1 MRPGYK
7 RLMRLAIDTGGT
19 FTDLVI
25 EDDSGVHIHKAP
37 TTPDDPVRGIID
49 VLRLAAES
57 RGIGLQEFLADGEI
71 LVHGTTRAVNAIITG
86 ATAKTAF
93 LTTDGHPDVLVFRE
107 GGRTSPF
114 DHTRAYPEPYVARA
128 LTFEVPERV
137 GSEGEVVRALDE
149 EQTREVLRSVQQ
161 TGAEAVGVCL
171 LWSTMNPAHE
181 LRVGDLIEEELPG
194 MPYTLSHEL
203 NPSLREYR
211 RASSTVIDASLKPLM
226 TEYLTGLEQR
236 LRGEGFTGRV
246 LMLTSGAG
254 VKDVASVAA
263 QPIHSINSGPAMA
276 PVAGR
281 FFAQLDSQTDTAI
294 IADTGGTTYDISLVR
309 RGTIPTTRETWI
321 GAPYFGHMTG
331 FPSVDIKSIGAGGGS
346 IAWVDEGGLLHVGPQ
361 SAGAVPGPAAY
372 GRGGVQATVTDA
384 SLVLGHLDPDYF
396 LGGRMALDVDASR
409 RAIAE
414 HIAEPLGIE
423 VDAAAAGVLALA
435 TEQMVMAIKEITVN
449 QGVDPAG
456 SVLVGGGGA
465 AGLNSVAIA
474 TLLGCRE
481 LVIPEVGAALSAAGG
496 LMSDLTADHAVT
508 FVSTTESFELDKANG
523 LLAEIGARCDAFIA
537 ESGATAAESSVVYSA
552 EARYP
557 HQVWELEI
565 PLAAAQFRD
574 DRDVNELRRAFHATH
589 REVFGVDQP
598 TAHVELLAL
607 RARVSCRLR
616 SDAAPRL
623 HREAALHD
631 ELPNRTMYFSALGR
645 VDARVVHLDGMAP
658 GRVVVGPAVIE
669 SPFATVVIDPGNC
682 VERLAS
688 GSLVVRI
695 GSAAEQPATASVE
708 PTASPA

>member
-1 MRPGYK
+1 
-7 RLMRLAIDTGGT
+7 MRLAIDTGGT

-25 EDDSGVHIHKAP
+25 EDDSGVHVHKSP
-37 TTPDDPVRGIID
+37 TTPDDPVRGILD
-49 VLRLAAES
+49 VLQVAAES
-57 RGIGLQEFLADGEI
+57 RGVELQDFLAHGEI

-107 GGRTSPF
+107 GGRTRPF
-114 DHTRAYPEPYVARA
+114 DHDRAYPEPYVPRA
-128 LTFEVPERV
+128 LTFEVPERI
-137 GSEGEVVRALDE
+137 GSEGEIVRPLDE
-149 EQTREVLRSVQQ
+149 ERTREVLQRVGHAG
-161 TGAEAVGVCL
+161 TEAIGVCL

-181 LRVGDLIEEELPG
+181 LRVGELIEQELPG

-211 RASSTVIDASLKPLM
+211 RASSTVIDASLKPVM
-226 TEYLTGLEQR
+226 TEYLNGLERR
-236 LRGEGFTGRV
+236 LREAGFPGRV

-281 FFAQLDSQTDTAI
+281 FFAHLDGQTDTAI
-294 IADTGGTTYDISLVR
+294 IADTGGTTYDVSLVR
-309 RGTIPTTRETWI
+309 RGTIPTTRETWL
-321 GAPYFGHMTG
+321 GDPYFGHMTG

-346 IAWVDEGGLLHVGPQ
+346 IAWVDDGGLLHVGPQ
-361 SAGAVPGPAAY
+361 SAGAVPGPVAY
-372 GRGGVQATVTDA
+372 GRGGVQPTVTDA
-384 SLVLGHLDPDYF
+384 SLVLGHLDPEYF
-396 LGGRMALDVDASR
+396 LGGRMALDVQAAR
-409 RAIAE
+409 RAIAQ
-414 HIAEPLGIE
+414 HIAAPLE
-423 VDAAAAGVLALA
+423 LDVDAAAAGVLALA
-435 TEQMVMAIKEITVN
+435 TDQMVMAIKEITVN

-456 SVLVGGGGA
+456 AVLVGGGGA

-474 TLLGCRE
+474 THLGCRV

-508 FVSTTESFELDKANG
+508 FVTTTESFEFEKAND
-523 LLAEIGARCDAFIA
+523 LLAELGARCNAFIA
-537 ESGATAAESSVVYSA
+537 ESGTTAAESSVVYSA

-565 PLAAAQFRD
+565 PLPAGRFRD
-574 DRDVNELRRAFHATH
+574 ERDVEDLRQAFHATH

-616 SDAAPRL
+616 SEDAPRL
-623 HREAALHD
+623 HRDAALHD
-631 ELPNRTMYFSALGR
+631 ELPNRRMYFPTLGR
-645 VDARVVHLDGMAP
+645 VDARVVHLDGLAP
-658 GRVVVGPAVIE
+658 GKPVVGPAVIE
-669 SPFATVVIDPGNC
+669 SPFTTVVIDPGNSA
-682 VERLAS
+682 ERLTS
-688 GSLVVRI
+688 GSLVVEI
-695 GSAAEQPATASVE
+695 GAAAEQRAPDSLQSAASS
-708 PTASPA
+708 A